1 MNLTF
6 NRKHANGWVSYRIAG
21 LKGSVFIDGKMLTD
35 ETKANP
41 PASIELD
48 YPFAAPGAD
57 ASEAARLKEA
67 KKAEREAKKLE
78 RTAAAAAKAAE
89 RLQKLQAAA
98 DRAAERA
105 RKVQEQVAAAAPA
118 VATE

>member
-1 MNLTF
+1 MATLKF

-41 PASIELD
+41 PQTMELD

-57 ASEAARLKEA
+57 ASEAARLREEKKA
-67 KKAEREAKKLE
+67 ARDAAKAERATK
-78 RTAAAAAKAAE
+78 AAAKAQE
-89 RLQKLQAAA
+89 RLAKLQAAA

-105 RKVQEQVAAAAPA
+105 RKAAGVNAPA
-118 VATE
+118 GE

>member
-1 MNLTF
+1 MATLKF

-41 PASIELD
+41 PATIELD
-48 YPFAAPGAD
+48 YPFATPGPD
-57 ASEAARLKEA
+57 ASEAAAAKEAARAEREA
-67 KKAEREAKKLE
+67 KKAERTRLQAE
-78 RTAAAAAKAAE
+78 KAAE
-89 RLQKLQAAA
+89 RVAKLQAAA

-105 RKVQEQVAAAAPA
+105 RKAAGVSAPA
-118 VATE
+118 TESAAE